1 MPRRTCFGAMP
12 ARMLADPTGTA
23 SDVLT
28 RLRAFVSPIARTRP
42 SDRRS
47 RERRLRPNLGGD
59 RVRDPWRAQVHR
71 STYYRW
77 ADAVKRSGLEMLRPR
92 ERRAPRMPNQ
102 IPQMICER
110 ILAFSIAHPGFGP
123 DRISSE
129 LRFDRWGGICVSAN
143 GVRRVLRRHGLN
155 RKHARYALVAG
166 YAAPYEPPREQPAQ
180 AHIDVQRPGEL
191 SVSTASMYVSYGG
204 LKRDLDAYIDR
215 YTTTAPTT
223 AESPRDASQLTSSTQ
238 PER

>member
-1 MPRRTCFGAMP
+1 M
-12 ARMLADPTGTA
+12 
-23 SDVLT
+23 
-28 RLRAFVSPIARTRP
+28 
-42 SDRRS
+42 
-47 RERRLRPNLGGD
+47 
-59 RVRDPWRAQVHR
+59 HR